1 MKWIVLEENPQP
13 DNYIAVM
20 VADESRVLRTE
31 SKPCAIFK
39 SSDEAILHA
48 RQLRELYKV
57 RNIRIFYM
65 ESSSAFV

>member
-20 VADESRVLRTE
+20 VAEENRVLRAE

-48 RQLRELYKV
+48 R
-57 RNIRIFYM
+57 
-65 ESSSAFV
+65 